1 MSEELIKKPSLAET
15 VKHLVTRHIASSGKE
30 VVDLHQLVIEQIE
43 PPLFKAV
50 MEQYQYNQRRS
61 AKALGMSR
69 STFRKLLIN
78 YFGDQYCGR
87 RLNPIRWS

>member
-1 MSEELIKKPSLAET
+1 M
-15 VKHLVTRHIASSGKE
+15 TRHIVLSGKNT
-30 VVDLHQLVIEQIE
+30 VDLHQLVIAQIE

-78 YFGDQYCGR
+78 YFGDQYCKR
-87 RLNPIRWS
+87 KPSKEFP